1 MDNSKISN
9 ALRSAISLLHKRL
22 RKQMYS
28 TESYSITEITT
39 LGRLYRQPK
48 LMPSELAAMAKVK
61 TQSMSQ
67 ILKKMENQNVIERIP
82 CETDRRKTFISLTDS
97 GRKLVE
103 QTRYE
108 RDEWLTNAIRQNLT
122 REERR
127 ILIKSIEIIHKLAET
142 E

>member
-1 MDNSKISN
+1 MSSS
-9 ALRSAISLLHKRL
+9 LRSSISLLHKRL

-39 LGRLYRQPK
+39 LGRLYNQDH
-48 LMPSELAAMAKVK
+48 LLPSELATMAKIK

-67 ILKKMENQNVIERIP
+67 ILKKMEKQNVIVRIP
-82 CETDRRKTFISLTDS
+82 CKTDRRKTYVSLTDS

-108 RDEWLTNAIRQNLT
+108 RDDWLTNAIRKNLT
-122 REERR
+122 RDERR
-127 ILIKSIEIIHKLAET
+127 TLIRSIEIIQKLAES

>member
-1 MDNSKISN
+1 MDNSKISSS
-9 ALRSAISLLHKRL
+9 LRSAISLLHKRL
-22 RKQMYS
+22 RKHMYS

-39 LGRLYRQPK
+39 LGRLYRDGQ
-48 LMPSELAAMAKVK
+48 LLPSELAAMAKVK

-67 ILKKMENQNVIERIP
+67 ILKKMESQDVIVRVP
-82 CETDRRKTFISLTDS
+82 CETDKRKTFISLTDS

-108 RDEWLTNAIRQNLT
+108 RDEWLTNAIRKNLT

-127 ILIKSIEIIHKLAET
+127 MLTKAIEIIQKLAET

>member
-1 MDNSKISN
+1 MDNSKISSS
-9 ALRSAISLLHKRL
+9 LRSSISLLHKRL

-39 LGRLYRQPK
+39 LGRLYSQDH
-48 LMPSELAAMAKVK
+48 LLPSELATMAKIK

-67 ILKKMENQNVIERIP
+67 ILKKMEKQNVIVRIP
-82 CETDRRKTFISLTDS
+82 CETDKRKTFISLTDS

-108 RDEWLTNAIRQNLT
+108 RDEWLTNAIRKNLT
-122 REERR
+122 RDERR
-127 ILIKSIEIIHKLAET
+127 TLISSIEILQKLAES

>member
-1 MDNSKISN
+1 
-9 ALRSAISLLHKRL
+9 
-22 RKQMYS
+22 MYS

>member
-1 MDNSKISN
+1 MDNSKISSS
-9 ALRSAISLLHKRL
+9 LRSAISLLHKRL

-39 LGRLYRQPK
+39 LGRLYRQDQ
-48 LMPSELAAMAKVK
+48 LLPSELAAMAKVK

-67 ILKKMENQNVIERIP
+67 ILKKLEKQNVIVRTP
-82 CETDRRKTFISLTDS
+82 CETDKRKTFISLTET

-108 RDEWLTNAIRQNLT
+108 RDEWLTNAIRKNLS
-122 REERR
+122 RDERR
-127 ILIKSIEIIHKLAET
+127 TLMRAVEIMHKLAGSE
-142 E
+142 

>member
-1 MDNSKISN
+1 MDNSKISSS
-9 ALRSAISLLHKRL
+9 LRSAISLLHKRL

-39 LGRLYRQPK
+39 LGRLYRQDQ
-48 LMPSELAAMAKVK
+48 LLPSELATMAKVK

-67 ILKKMENQNVIERIP
+67 ILKKMENQNVIVRIP
-82 CETDRRKTFISLTDS
+82 CETDKRKTYISLTDS

-103 QTRYE
+103 QTQYE
-108 RDEWLTNAIRQNLT
+108 RDEWLTNAIRKNLS
-122 REERR
+122 RDERR
-127 ILIKSIEIIHKLAET
+127 ILMKSIEIMHKLAES